1 MIKIKTNELGDI
13 KVEKEVVETIAGLA
27 TVDCYGLV
35 GMVPVDWQSGITS
48 ILGLE
53 SIRKGVQVRSADEGL
68 IIDVYVIVGY
78 GIKISEVASN
88 VIQKVAYVV
97 QNNTG
102 LKVAA
107 VNVNVKGIKVAAEK

>member
-1 MIKIKTNELGDI
+1 
-13 KVEKEVVETIAGLA
+13 
-27 TVDCYGLV
+27 
-35 GMVPVDWQSGITS
+35 
-48 ILGLE
+48 
-53 SIRKGVQVRSADEGL
+53 GL

-107 VNVNVKGIKVAAEK
+107 VNVNVKGIKVVTGK